1 MVQEDVQVNSNY
13 LIGKTTKS
21 LIVTLFNNFDIQISY
36 KINKIINV
44 KKKLKTNKQEKTV
57 IGI

>member
-36 KINKIINV
+36 KINKIINL
-44 KKKLKTNKQEKTV
+44 KKN
-57 IGI
+57 

>member
-13 LIGKTTKS
+13 LIGKTTNS

-44 KKKLKTNKQEKTV
+44 KKN
-57 IGI
+57 